1 MLYYD
6 TFGSCQRECNCG
18 VLSENRLHFLDFAF
32 FDQLLARLDKGVHE
46 VSGDYIGFAL
56 IQVMGVTHVLV
67 LV

>member
-1 MLYYD
+1 M
-6 TFGSCQRECNCG
+6 
-18 VLSENRLHFLDFAF
+18 LSENRLHFLDFAF